1 MDNYLPEN
9 ETIQFEDRTYVNPEA
24 SLQEQNAFI
33 DNLRNVQNQNNAEIA
48 TDTYNLGTAIPSN
61 LGGLGGGESY
71 FTSRYQVPQGVAL
84 ANNLRATAQAQALN
98 DILSNEQAMMKQ
110 RYTNAQKA
118 ARQRAAAR
126 AAASYGGGNGG
137 GGGNTSGW
145 NGEIEDEEISGSSQT
160 IEGAVPGVNGGYVV
174 GNFIPE
180 TGQITGYTGVPYGQD
195 YKINYNYSYADGAP
209 KTMDRQPL
217 SGSSTVFSGDKN
229 RYLGL
234 NGRLQG

>member
-1 MDNYLPEN
+1 MLPEN

-110 RYTNAQKA
+110 RYTNAQRA

-145 NGEIEDEEISGSSQT
+145 DGETELKATDKLD
-160 IEGAVPGVNGGYVV
+160 V
-174 GNFIPE
+174 PE
-180 TGQITGYTGVPYGQD
+180 TLYDKPDSADNSTAPPNPNDFYVTGEEQTQRIEERSGMPGWLVNVL
-195 YKINYNYSYADGAP
+195 KIFG
-209 KTMDRQPL
+209 
-217 SGSSTVFSGDKN
+217 
-229 RYLGL
+229 
-234 NGRLQG
+234 

>member
-1 MDNYLPEN
+1 MLPEN
-9 ETIQFEDRTYVNPEA
+9 ETLQFEDRTYVNPEA

-48 TDTYNLGTAIPSN
+48 TDTYNLGTAVPSN

-84 ANNLRATAQAQALN
+84 ANNLRAAAQAQALN

-137 GGGNTSGW
+137 GGDSGAGDVTITSP
-145 NGEIEDEEISGSSQT
+145 ETSSQKFYGVPDT
-160 IEGAVPGVNGGYVV
+160 ITSETDKYYIYTDTRTGKQTKVSKDYMNKIYDDKGNVTDDGAVILNV
-174 GNFIPE
+174 
-180 TGQITGYTGVPYGQD
+180 
-195 YKINYNYSYADGAP
+195 
-209 KTMDRQPL
+209 RQM
-217 SGSSTVFSGDKN
+217 
-229 RYLGL
+229 LGM
-234 NGRLQG
+234 

>member
-1 MDNYLPEN
+1 MLPEN

-110 RYTNAQKA
+110 RYTNAQRA

-126 AAASYGGGNGG
+126 AAAAQYPQTYSGGEDTGFSPTDQKLGSVEPQFSPAGSGDFVFTPSTIGSGGSLGG
-137 GGGNTSGW
+137 GGALSPKNTVTPAGPVNIVRNQGGGIESLSY
-145 NGEIEDEEISGSSQT
+145 NGKT
-160 IEGAVPGVNGGYVV
+160 
-174 GNFIPE
+174 
-180 TGQITGYTGVPYGQD
+180 YTGDAAKKRFDFLTQ
-195 YKINYNYSYADGAP
+195 N
-209 KTMDRQPL
+209 
-217 SGSSTVFSGDKN
+217 GSISRAGE
-229 RYLGL
+229 
-234 NGRLQG
+234 